1 MNKSKKNL
9 AVLCTAIFVILGMWV
24 MLSVHCQAAETNN
37 DEKQQPQTI
46 RNPGRLRIPSIIST
60 KMVSDGVMDTSSC
73 RLWQVIPDGN
83 SVCENVTGPT
93 VLISEN
99 GEIDIMGEIS
109 LLHR

>member
-9 AVLCTAIFVILGMWV
+9 AVLCTAMFVIMGMWV

-37 DEKQQPQTI
+37 DENNSRRPSVS
-46 RNPGRLRIPSIIST
+46 GRLRIPSIMST

-83 SVCENVTGPT
+83 S
-93 VLISEN
+93 S
-99 GEIDIMGEIS
+99 M
-109 LLHR
+109 